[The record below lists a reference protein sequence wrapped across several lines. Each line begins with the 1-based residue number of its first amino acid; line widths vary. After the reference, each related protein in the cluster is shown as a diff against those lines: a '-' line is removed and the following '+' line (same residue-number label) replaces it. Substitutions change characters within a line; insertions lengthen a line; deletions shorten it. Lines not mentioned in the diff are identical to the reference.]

1 MSAKLIRHYFCKFGK
16 IINKVMLFNFVGG
29 SHFFVGMYCSK
40 SGLFLFV
47 LGCCYH
53 YAALVLCLRRI
64 EIAVFFV

>member
-1 MSAKLIRHYFCKFGK
+1 
-16 IINKVMLFNFVGG
+16 MLFNFVGG